1 MQAQVVIRCDFPD
14 TGKYHAKYQRNNKRT
29 GLKNLRCFPFCGPED
44 KHHENGFCGGGVRV
58 NVSCASPSPHYQVD
72 RLVAFGEFTQNTHG
86 GLARFPPGSVFSQHD
101 VNKILRSDG
110 EHLNPLF
117 ESSSNDASFPHFR
130 QFSFE
135 SQKKGWHY
143 DWKGNKYTSDLP
155 HCFTVYV
162 AVPMDDA
169 LGHFHCLGVFS
180 SPEFTMFCRRRH
192 KTVPE
197 AEKTLM
203 ATPVSDLLLQ
213 VAHPV
218 LGQTGRIGISPPNPA
233 TVAAA
238 AAAAASTAAG
248 SSSSS
253 SPMASA
259 APPPITLVAAA
270 AKKKRPVANE
280 SPVVVVGG
288 GGKRAR
294 NSQLL
299 PPPPPPLP
307 AADLLSPPPPPPAF
321 FPTPPSSLPSTPVF
335 GLTPAYDATPLVPN
349 NAMTEASS
357 SSVTLS
363 DVKLRMILAAIQNLD
378 SLRQKVSA
386 RDQSS
391 SSSASPTPAPPASAS
406 GEEETDLFF
415 ETPLDVNWFGAFFS
429 GTFRDQGLLDFTSS
443 VRDMA
448 ATDGFLMALGEG
460 ENLVQTVRVIEALGR
475 HLVDEDTFTE
485 TIHEAAK
492 TTSMTFADCML
503 MLSKEIQSFLRFEFN
518 MTVDDLYNNLN
529 GGPSS
534 MVDFNADTHNKQA
547 MESAFGALVQAAIE
561 NRHSSS
567 SSSASSSS
575 TSPAT
580 AAAAATASVSTPLPT
595 TAATTTPATAAAAA
609 EFDIQ
614 FPPGVCLE
622 DFLGEPFLNTNFEH
636 FPDVTGAWIR
646 PEANMLDME
655 RWRERRDMDWVS
667 RQMLAKMESKF
678 GMASQPLTNSVAVAL
693 SKKLLSNGA
702 VTYYLDGVERPFP
715 MHGPFGSAVAKTMV
729 GWAIGPCVVFRN
741 VYSDTE
747 RLIRANWKVG
757 EDELHG
763 VHIYQSKGD
772 AGYRHATMQFAPA
785 ADGWRVAH
793 IAKYICTRDLS
804 RE

>member
-1 MQAQVVIRCDFPD
+1 MQPQVVIRCDFPD

-44 KHHENGFCGGGVRV
+44 KHHENGFCGGAVKV
-58 NVSCASPSPHYQVD
+58 NVFSASPSPHYQVD
-72 RLVAFGEFTQNTHG
+72 RLVAFGEFTQNAHG
-86 GLARFPPGSVFSQHD
+86 GLARFPPGSMFSQHD

-117 ESSSNDASFPHFR
+117 ESSSNDSAFPHFR

-203 ATPVSDLLLQ
+203 ATPVSDFLLQ

-218 LGQTGRIGISPPNPA
+218 GLTGRIDISPPNPA
-233 TVAAA
+233 AA
-238 AAAAASTAAG
+238 TG
-248 SSSSS
+248 SSSSPLS
-253 SPMASA
+253 IIA
-259 APPPITLVAAA
+259 APPPPPPVALVAATV
-270 AKKKRPVANE
+270 KKKRSVANE
-280 SPVVVVGG
+280 SP
-288 GGKRAR
+288 GGKRTKA
-294 NSQLL
+294 NSLL
-299 PPPPPPLP
+299 PPPPPPLT
-307 AADLLSPPPPPPAF
+307 AMALLPPLPPTF

-335 GLTPAYDATPLVPN
+335 GLTPVYDATPLLPS
-349 NAMTEASS
+349 NATTAVSS
-357 SSVTLS
+357 SSVTLG

-378 SLRQKVSA
+378 SLRKKVSA
-386 RDQSS
+386 GETTE
-391 SSSASPTPAPPASAS
+391 ATPNVPTPG
-406 GEEETDLFF
+406 GEEETDDLFF
-415 ETPLDVNWFGAFFS
+415 ETPLDANWFGTFFS
-429 GTFRDQGLLDFTSS
+429 GAFRDQGLLDFTSS

-448 ATDGFLMALGEG
+448 ATDGFLVALGEG
-460 ENLVQTVRVIEALGR
+460 QNLVETVRVIEALGM

-485 TIHEAAK
+485 TIHQAAK

-503 MLSKEIQSFLRFEFN
+503 MLNKEIQSFLRFEFN

-534 MVDFNADTHNKQA
+534 MVDFNADTQNKQA
-547 MESAFGALVQAAIE
+547 MESAFGALVQAAIQ
-561 NRHSSS
+561 NNHSPSP
-567 SSSASSSS
+567 SASSSS
-575 TSPAT
+575 TSPAATPLSST
-580 AAAAATASVSTPLPT
+580 ATATATALASVSTPLPD
-595 TAATTTPATAAAAA
+595 TA
-609 EFDIQ
+609 FDIQ
-614 FPPGVCLE
+614 FPPNVCLE
-622 DFLGEPFLNTNFEH
+622 DFLGEPFLNTNFAH
-636 FPDVTGAWIR
+636 FPDVTGNWIR
-646 PEANMLDME
+646 PEANILDME
-655 RWRERRDMDWVS
+655 RWRERRDMDWAS

-702 VTYYLDGVERPFP
+702 LTYQLDGIERPFP

-741 VYSDTE
+741 GYSDTE

-763 VHIYQSKGD
+763 VHIYQFKGD
-772 AGYRHATMQFAPA
+772 SGFRHATMEFATT
-785 ADGWRVAH
+785 ADGWKVAH